1 MNRIRNK
8 YFRNNGLNDLNSFFD
23 ELNNDENSL
32 NGDIYLNLNSNLN

>member
-8 YFRNNGLNDLNSFFD
+8 YFRNKGLNDLNSFFD

-32 NGDIYLNLNSNLN
+32 NDDIYLNLNSNLN